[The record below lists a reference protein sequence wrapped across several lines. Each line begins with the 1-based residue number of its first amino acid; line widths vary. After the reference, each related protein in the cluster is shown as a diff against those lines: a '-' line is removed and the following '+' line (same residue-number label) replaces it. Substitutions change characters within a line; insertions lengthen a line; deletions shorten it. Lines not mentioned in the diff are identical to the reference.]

1 MNGADEKDLEA
12 ERRKLEKKGV
22 ISPVHSPTQEEVK
35 GVYNPATKRGSMVN
49 NVSDEMLAKERAK
62 LEKAGKIHKLEKDTV
77 KSPLQEEVKGVYN
90 PATKRGSMVN
100 NVSDEMLAKERA
112 KLEKA
117 GKIHKLEDK
126 SKKEETS
133 NDDGETSPTNKTNR
147 MIRGSM
153 INGATAEDLEKEKA
167 KLDRILKEQ
176 REKEEAE
183 NLVKKLAGSLSGVE
197 KIEKQEKED
206 EELYRVKRPTK
217 DRIEVQQKKPK
228 GANSKACL
236 IQ

>member
-1 MNGADEKDLEA
+1 
-12 ERRKLEKKGV
+12 
-22 ISPVHSPTQEEVK
+22 
-35 GVYNPATKRGSMVN
+35 
-49 NVSDEMLAKERAK
+49 
-62 LEKAGKIHKLEKDTV
+62 
-77 KSPLQEEVKGVYN
+77 
-90 PATKRGSMVN
+90 
-100 NVSDEMLAKERA
+100 
-112 KLEKA
+112 
-117 GKIHKLEDK
+117 
-126 SKKEETS
+126 
-133 NDDGETSPTNKTNR
+133 
-147 MIRGSM
+147 M

-236 IQ
+236 IQWFGDTVIQLLGDLFWQVVLRCCYPIL